1 MEFLKDPLNNPQV
14 NISYKNNKLLRPIK
28 PRNLYPSP
36 STGIFEQSNVD
47 LYQNPLLTRQS
58 YVAPNFYIQN
68 GSSFGQSFSGPNY
81 FERESAELQRYQKE
95 NVVGDKVSDVEI
107 NYQQEKE
114 KIDDEKES
122 TDVNYKK
129 KSNNKRKSGNE
140 GESNNNWQVYEV
152 DILLQYI
159 ADNFDEYTKGNKT
172 KLFNEMSV
180 KVLKNKE
187 PNAIKSKLARMIK
200 YYGEVKAH
208 NEKSGVERKDWDW
221 YEKMDAIFGTRENIA
236 PSFIVNRSTDIDGE
250 ESSGMEPKTPK
261 RSKKNNVDT
270 IAMAIS
276 TMSETRER
284 VWEKKLELE
293 KERIEKNHTIEMGKL
308 EVEKQKWEFE
318 REKMKME
325 HELKLKEMEF
335 KQSNNTN

>member
-1 MEFLKDPLNNPQV
+1 
-14 NISYKNNKLLRPIK
+14 
-28 PRNLYPSP
+28 
-36 STGIFEQSNVD
+36 
-47 LYQNPLLTRQS
+47 
-58 YVAPNFYIQN
+58 
-68 GSSFGQSFSGPNY
+68 
-81 FERESAELQRYQKE
+81 
-95 NVVGDKVSDVEI
+95 
-107 NYQQEKE
+107 
-114 KIDDEKES
+114 
-122 TDVNYKK
+122 
-129 KSNNKRKSGNE
+129 
-140 GESNNNWQVYEV
+140 
-152 DILLQYI
+152 
-159 ADNFDEYTKGNKT
+159 
-172 KLFNEMSV
+172 
-180 KVLKNKE
+180 
-187 PNAIKSKLARMIK
+187 
-200 YYGEVKAH
+200 
-208 NEKSGVERKDWDW
+208 
-221 YEKMDAIFGTRENIA
+221 

>member
-14 NISYKNNKLLRPIK
+14 NISYKNNKLVRPIK

-36 STGIFEQSNVD
+36 FTGIFKQSNVD
-47 LYQNPLLTRQS
+47 LYQNPLLKRQS
-58 YVAPNFYIQN
+58 HVSPSFYIQN
-68 GSSFGQSFSGPNY
+68 GSSFGQSFFGPNY
-81 FERESAELQRYQKE
+81 FE
-95 NVVGDKVSDVEI
+95 NIVGNKVSDVEI
-107 NYQQEKE
+107 NYQQEKK
-114 KIDDEKES
+114 KINDEKES

-129 KSNNKRKSGNE
+129 KSNNKRKFGNE

-172 KLFNEMSV
+172 KLFNEISI

-187 PNAIKSKLARMIK
+187 LNAIKSKLARMIK
-200 YYGEVKAH
+200 YYDEVKAY

-221 YEKMDAIFGTRENIA
+221 YEKMDAIFNTCKNIA
-236 PSFIVNRSTDIDGE
+236 PSFIVNRSTDIDGK
-250 ESSGMEPKTPK
+250 ESSGIEPKIPK

-284 VWEKKLELE
+284 IWEKKIELK
-293 KERIEKNHTIEMGKL
+293 KERIEKNHTIEMDKL

-318 REKMKME
+318 KEKMKWSMD
-325 HELKLKEMEF
+325 
-335 KQSNNTN
+335 

>member
-1 MEFLKDPLNNPQV
+1 MLQYL
-14 NISYKNNKLLRPIK
+14 
-28 PRNLYPSP
+28 
-36 STGIFEQSNVD
+36 
-47 LYQNPLLTRQS
+47 
-58 YVAPNFYIQN
+58 QN

-95 NVVGDKVSDVEI
+95 NVVDDKVSD
-107 NYQQEKE
+107 
-114 KIDDEKES
+114 
-122 TDVNYKK
+122 DVNYKK

-140 GESNNNWQVYEV
+140 GKSNNNWQVYEV

-208 NEKSGVERKDWDW
+208 NKKSGVERKDWNW
-221 YEKMDAIFGTRENIA
+221 YEKMDAIFSTRENIA

-250 ESSGMEPKTPK
+250 ESSGIEPKTPK

-284 VWEKKLELE
+284 VWEKKLELK
-293 KERIEKNHTIEMGKL
+293 KERIEKNHTIEIGKL

>member
-1 MEFLKDPLNNPQV
+1 
-14 NISYKNNKLLRPIK
+14 
-28 PRNLYPSP
+28 
-36 STGIFEQSNVD
+36 
-47 LYQNPLLTRQS
+47 
-58 YVAPNFYIQN
+58 
-68 GSSFGQSFSGPNY
+68 
-81 FERESAELQRYQKE
+81 
-95 NVVGDKVSDVEI
+95 
-107 NYQQEKE
+107 
-114 KIDDEKES
+114 
-122 TDVNYKK
+122 
-129 KSNNKRKSGNE
+129 
-140 GESNNNWQVYEV
+140 
-152 DILLQYI
+152 
-159 ADNFDEYTKGNKT
+159 
-172 KLFNEMSV
+172 
-180 KVLKNKE
+180 
-187 PNAIKSKLARMIK
+187 MIK

>member
-1 MEFLKDPLNNPQV
+1 MEFLKDPLNNSQV

-68 GSSFGQSFSGPNY
+68 GSSFSQSFSGPNY

-208 NEKSGVERKDWDW
+208 NEKSGVERKDWDC
-221 YEKMDAIFGTRENIA
+221 
-236 PSFIVNRSTDIDGE
+236 NRSTDIDGE

>member
-1 MEFLKDPLNNPQV
+1 
-14 NISYKNNKLLRPIK
+14 
-28 PRNLYPSP
+28 
-36 STGIFEQSNVD
+36 
-47 LYQNPLLTRQS
+47 
-58 YVAPNFYIQN
+58 
-68 GSSFGQSFSGPNY
+68 
-81 FERESAELQRYQKE
+81 
-95 NVVGDKVSDVEI
+95 
-107 NYQQEKE
+107 
-114 KIDDEKES
+114 
-122 TDVNYKK
+122 
-129 KSNNKRKSGNE
+129 
-140 GESNNNWQVYEV
+140 
-152 DILLQYI
+152 
-159 ADNFDEYTKGNKT
+159 
-172 KLFNEMSV
+172 MSV

-250 ESSGMEPKTPK
+250 ESS
-261 RSKKNNVDT
+261 DT

-335 KQSNNTN
+335 KQSNNMN

>member
-1 MEFLKDPLNNPQV
+1 M
-14 NISYKNNKLLRPIK
+14 LLMIK
-28 PRNLYPSP
+28 
-36 STGIFEQSNVD
+36 F
-47 LYQNPLLTRQS
+47 
-58 YVAPNFYIQN
+58 
-68 GSSFGQSFSGPNY
+68 
-81 FERESAELQRYQKE
+81 
-95 NVVGDKVSDVEI
+95 SDVEI

-114 KIDDEKES
+114 KINDEKRINSEML
-122 TDVNYKK
+122 TT
-129 KSNNKRKSGNE
+129 KRNLIISVKSGNE

-180 KVLKNKE
+180 K
-187 PNAIKSKLARMIK
+187 R
-200 YYGEVKAH
+200 
-208 NEKSGVERKDWDW
+208 EKTGL

-250 ESSGMEPKTPK
+250 ESSGMEPKNTK

-293 KERIEKNHTIEMGKL
+293 KEEVEKNHTIEMGKL
-308 EVEKQKWEFE
+308 EVEKQKWN
-318 REKMKME
+318 
-325 HELKLKEMEF
+325 LKER
-335 KQSNNTN
+335 K